1 MLWTRTLSIGIIFL
15 WTTAEYQGK
24 KHSLKMSLY
33 KFPSYYVDLTIKH
46 AFVNNVAT
54 IVHKLSDV
62 KTIKSFLW
70 LEYWMHVPSSN
81 KLLFMLKVS
90 QLHFRFASV
99 CLFLTWRTADREQH
113 KHRKP
118 VGIIRREKGWA
129 STHQPWLPRSSAR
142 LPPFLDLH
150 VWIYTIDTSR
160 GGRWNE
166 CNRSP
171 HSLIG
176 HAHNP
181 LEGQCW

>member
-1 MLWTRTLSIGIIFL
+1 MLWTRTMSIGIIFL
-15 WTTAEYQGK
+15 WTTAEYQRK

-33 KFPSYYVDLTIKH
+33 KFQSYYVDLTIKH
-46 AFVNNVAT
+46 AFVKPIN
-54 IVHKLSDV
+54 
-62 KTIKSFLW
+62 
-70 LEYWMHVPSSN
+70 Y
-81 KLLFMLKVS
+81 FMLKVS
-90 QLHFRFASV
+90 QLHFRFATV